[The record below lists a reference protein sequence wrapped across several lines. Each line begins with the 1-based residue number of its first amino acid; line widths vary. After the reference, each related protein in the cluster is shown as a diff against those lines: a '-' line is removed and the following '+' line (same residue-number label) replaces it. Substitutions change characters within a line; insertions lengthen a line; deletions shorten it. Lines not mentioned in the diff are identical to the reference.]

1 MNELLVVEKLFVGG
15 GSELVRQGYSAK
27 LLNKYLAR
35 AAYGT
40 PNAVFVLRAA
50 RATDCLGNVPM
61 VNCIVKLKNPQR

>member
-1 MNELLVVEKLFVGG
+1 VNELLVVEKFSVGG
-15 GSELVRQGYSAK
+15 GSELVRQGYSPK

-50 RATDCLGNVPM
+50 KLTDDLGSVPM
-61 VNCIVKLKNPQR
+61 VNCIVKLQSP